1 MGGKGWL
8 SQVAKFLWKG
18 SSFTAYQDMYTV
30 SHNVWEIM
38 KAVLR
43 GKFSYTC
50 LYFKKLEKSYISNLL
65 GTPTPW

>member
-18 SSFTAYQDMYTV
+18 SSFTTYQDMYIV

-43 GKFSYTC
+43 GKLSINV
-50 LYFKKLEKSYISNLL
+50 YILKN
-65 GTPTPW
+65 